1 MLKINILK
9 LELIC
14 EVDLLFFTRGR
25 TSNILQESNIYIN
38 VYDEESNYLIY
49 LDRNNLGLQRF
60 AMTD

>member
-14 EVDLLFFTRGR
+14 EVYLIFFTRGR

-38 VYDEESNYLIY
+38 AYDEESNYLIY
-49 LDRNNLGLQRF
+49 LDRNNLGLLRIV
-60 AMTD
+60 MID